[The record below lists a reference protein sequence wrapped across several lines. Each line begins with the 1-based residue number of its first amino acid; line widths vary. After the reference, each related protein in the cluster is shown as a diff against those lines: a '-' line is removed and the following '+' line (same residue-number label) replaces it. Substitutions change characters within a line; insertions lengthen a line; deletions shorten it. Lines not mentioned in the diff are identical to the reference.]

1 MDYPIILGFVMM
13 ALCVSIQCLV
23 VAILLRVLLGAEKR
37 RTLRPNLIR
46 TTVTLIAVMLILLTG
61 NLGQIALWAALF
73 LARGEFHDFS
83 TAFYHSVVNFS
94 TLGYGDII
102 MGEKSR
108 LLGALEAANGVLMFG
123 LTTSVVFAVLNE
135 QMQEAWNKR
144 VKGG

>member
-1 MDYPIILGFVMM
+1 MDYPIILGFLMM

-37 RTLRPNLIR
+37 KIFRPNLIG
-46 TTVTLIAVMLILLTG
+46 TTVALIAVMLILLTG

-94 TLGYGDII
+94 TLGYGDVV
-102 MGEKSR
+102 MSEKSR

-123 LTTSVVFAVLNE
+123 LTTSVVFVVLNE
-135 QMQEAWNKR
+135 QMQRAWDKR